1 MQYLVSGAIGRL
13 GAIVRLNVVAE
24 FEPVPA
30 LAITQPPL
38 IMGLDVKDLQWR
50 KRLAVQSVPKWMG
63 NGLHGLLGLR
73 AVPIVNN
80 FDVAIATILN
90 PIMVGVI
97 ARAKILPVR
106 IVLEACVNVSS
117 SYKANI
123 WQTEQFDLLLKLTID
138 FYFAAGLHSIV
149 LYGTEPPTE
158 VSDNASGVPVDVSLW
173 IGLLVALVVFI
184 LAFLFIVKMML
195 RKKRLPASGYTLTTS
210 GGKRELIWNL
220 TECLKIVTNAILEF

>member
-1 MQYLVSGAIGRL
+1 MVV
-13 GAIVRLNVVAE
+13 AIVLVM
-24 FEPVPA
+24 
-30 LAITQPPL
+30 I
-38 IMGLDVKDLQWR
+38 
-50 KRLAVQSVPKWMG
+50 
-63 NGLHGLLGLR
+63 LR
-73 AVPIVNN
+73 N
-80 FDVAIATILN
+80 
-90 PIMVGVI
+90 
-97 ARAKILPVR
+97 K

-117 SYKANI
+117 GYKANI
-123 WQTEQFDLLLKLTID
+123 WNTKQFDLLLKLTID

-210 GGKRELIWNL
+210 GGKRKLIWNL
-220 TECLKIVTNAILEF
+220 A